1 MASRYS
7 RRGTVIGMLVA
18 GAIVG
23 APKFPALAAESM
35 SDIYGYSPAV
45 KANGLVFI
53 SGVFGAEPDG
63 TIPKDPG
70 KQFKLAFAELGNVLK
85 TEGLGPEDIV
95 EITSFH
101 VRYPRYMDAFM
112 KAKTEF
118 LHGNKPAWTA
128 IGAAALGTPETLVEI
143 KAVAKAR

>member
-1 MASRYS
+1 MTFDLS
-7 RRGTVIGMLVA
+7 RRRVVA
-18 GAIVG
+18 GILG
-23 APKFPALAAESM
+23 AATAVLGLCATASAAESF
-35 SDIYGYSPAV
+35 SDTYGYSPAV

-53 SGVFGAEPDG
+53 SGVFGAEQDG
-63 TIPKDPG
+63 TVPKDPE
-70 KQFKLAFAELGNVLK
+70 KQFRLAFAELGNVLK
-85 TEGLGPEDIV
+85 AQGLGPEDIV
-95 EITSFH
+95 EMTSFH
-101 VRYPRYMDAFM
+101 VLYPQHMDAFM